1 MRNERT
7 RAKNV
12 SGTSPVTDRAFK
24 LRPKNSGGLRPGRE
38 QDDQNF
44 LPKTTAVAFLNWSL
58 WLAYSASV
66 TSLLA
71 CRNLRLLRSPCYT
84 IRKLTLHIVSFH
96 LLISVVIIYSC
107 ACDLYARARLLF
119 IFILSFLLNCVKY
132 IR

>member
-24 LRPKNSGGLRPGRE
+24 LRPKNSGGLRPSRE

-44 LPKTTAVAFLNWSL
+44 LPKTTAVAFVNWSL
-58 WLAYSASV
+58 WLAYSARV

-71 CRNLRLLRSPCYT
+71 CRSPRLLRVPCYT
-84 IRKLTLHIVSFH
+84 IRKLTLHNVSFH
-96 LLISVVIIYSC
+96 FY
-107 ACDLYARARLLF
+107 LYVFLYCYRARVTSTRVRVFYISLF
-119 IFILSFLLNCVKY
+119 YLYC
-132 IR
+132 